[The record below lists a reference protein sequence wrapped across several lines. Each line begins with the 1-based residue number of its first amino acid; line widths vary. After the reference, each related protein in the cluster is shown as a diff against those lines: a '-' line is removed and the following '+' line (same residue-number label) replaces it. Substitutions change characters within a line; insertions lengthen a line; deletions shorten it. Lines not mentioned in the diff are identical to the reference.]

1 MYRSRLKGSLDKD
14 ALRYLSSI
22 DEDQVLLEYDII
34 GSMAHVIMLKECNI
48 IDNEDAKAIL
58 IALKQAKSDVIDRDS
73 YEDIHEALEAYVI
86 KHAKL
91 EHGGKM
97 HTGRSRNDQVALDL
111 RLLIRDEINI
121 ISNELIALISSLIN
135 KANYTLDC
143 IMPMY
148 THLQQAQI
156 GLFSHYMLA
165 YADMLLR
172 DVERFDDCYK
182 RINRSPLGA
191 SAIGGTSL
199 PIDRRL
205 TAELLAFDTLIEN
218 SIDAT
223 SNRDFMLE
231 FCFILTNIMLNLS
244 RMAEDLIIWSSNE
257 FDYIELPDE
266 LTSTSSIM
274 PQKKNPCPLELLRAR
289 TASVIGNLTS
299 IISTIK
305 SLPSGYNRDLQ
316 DTKRV
321 LLDAIRVSKDSINIM
336 RLIIEGLVAKKEN
349 MLDKASKSYAL
360 ALDLAEM
367 LVKKGMPFRE
377 AHKIVGSLVMLA
389 SNKKKSIKELTQEEV
404 NNDEVYE
411 LLQIL
416 DVSVINSRVSI
427 GAANPKED
435 IRMIDERRL
444 IIDIH
449 KKVINE
455 RVAKIED
462 AMKRLE
468 EIANKI
474 MNER

>member
-1 MYRSRLKGSLDKD
+1 
-14 ALRYLSSI
+14 
-22 DEDQVLLEYDII
+22 
-34 GSMAHVIMLKECNI
+34 
-48 IDNEDAKAIL
+48 
-58 IALKQAKSDVIDRDS
+58 
-73 YEDIHEALEAYVI
+73 
-86 KHAKL
+86 
-91 EHGGKM
+91 
-97 HTGRSRNDQVALDL
+97 
-111 RLLIRDEINI
+111 
-121 ISNELIALISSLIN
+121 
-135 KANYTLDC
+135 
-143 IMPMY
+143 
-148 THLQQAQI
+148 
-156 GLFSHYMLA
+156 
-165 YADMLLR
+165 
-172 DVERFDDCYK
+172 
-182 RINRSPLGA
+182 
-191 SAIGGTSL
+191 
-199 PIDRRL
+199 
-205 TAELLAFDTLIEN
+205 

-321 LLDAIRVSKDSINIM
+321 LFDAIRVSKDSINIM
-336 RLIIEGLVAKKEN
+336 RLIIEGLVAKREN

-389 SNKKKSIKELTQEEV
+389 SNKKKSIKELTREEV

-411 LLQIL
+411 LLQTL
-416 DVSVINSRVSI
+416 DVSIINSRVSI

-444 IIDIH
+444 VIDIH

-468 EIANKI
+468 EIADKI
-474 MNER
+474 MNGR